1 MLKIR
6 KREDAAAVFS
16 MLFRSSAAGP
26 GAMWR
31 MGGGG
36 ERAREDK
43 RGQGEWRREAT
54 GVLAPAPSTQTQ
66 DAGVKL
72 CN

>member
-16 MLFRSSAAGP
+16 MLFCSSAAGP

-43 RGQGEWRREAT
+43 RGQGKWRREAT
-54 GVLAPAPSTQTQ
+54 GGPSSSTFYPNT
-66 DAGVKL
+66 GRWS
-72 CN
+72 